1 MDSNNNANVIQ
12 SGCTNIALVTMSG
25 SGVHQSS
32 VENLC
37 VSTENV
43 SSRTHDDVELIVGV
57 LVEELIV
64 SVCLQESEHETEEIT
79 VAPSA
84 PSTSEETEKIK
95 VPRNIQKKIDN
106 VKISETEL
114 KMASSKDNRK
124 TGRITR
130 NKRTMTEENTFIP
143 STDEESYGYVIS
155 TLRRKKR
162 EAKLT
167 FAELRSMITQQY
179 GAVIPNLRHII
190 NEAIKNDEIAKSK
203 GKDKR
208 INYEM
213 KVSGTNTDSQEGKK
227 AKKPKQDLQENA
239 SEIKISELNVQYQ
252 RNETSSYLSVTQ
264 HRAGSTKR
272 LVLDALRQM
281 KQKKGVSAKVI
292 VEHVN
297 KKKRITLKEVE
308 EVLNRCIS
316 NREVEKSE
324 GKTPV
329 YKLIP

>member
-12 SGCTNIALVTMSG
+12 TGCTNIALVTMSG

-32 VENLC
+32 VENVNC
-37 VSTENV
+37 ESTENV
-43 SSRTHDDVELIVGV
+43 NSRTHDDVELIVGV

-64 SVCLQESEHETEEIT
+64 SVCLQESEHETEVIT

-114 KMASSKDNRK
+114 IMASSKDNRK

-130 NKRTMTEENTFIP
+130 SKGTMTEENTFIP

-208 INYEM
+208 INYEI
-213 KVSGTNTDSQEGKK
+213 KVSGTNTDTVAKK

-264 HRAGSTKR
+264 HRAGSTKS

-316 NREVEKSE
+316 NGEVEKSD